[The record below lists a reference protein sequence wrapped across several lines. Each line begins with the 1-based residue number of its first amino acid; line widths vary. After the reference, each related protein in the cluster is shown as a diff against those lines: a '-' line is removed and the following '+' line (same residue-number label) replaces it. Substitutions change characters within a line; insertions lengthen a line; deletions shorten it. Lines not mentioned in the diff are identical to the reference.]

1 MSPTFPQN
9 VEIRNVLREA
19 SVARH
24 IQSWRLRSFWR
35 QLKSRD
41 VNCEGMDRQSC
52 REESKRR
59 RPRPPAPSRVRA
71 RHRLHFCVSQTIRQ
85 YRTKYSCTG
94 QAIVL
99 QIFQERNMLGCGILF
114 PGCLWQKCMVTQS
127 SHCLFDM
134 FGKKPEWK
142 DSTELDT
149 H

>member
-59 RPRPPAPSRVRA
+59 RPPAPSRVRA
-71 RHRLHFCVSQTIRQ
+71 RHRPPASFLRLADNSPIPNQVQLYRPSYSTTDISGEEHVRLRDPVSRLPLAEM
-85 YRTKYSCTG
+85 YG
-94 QAIVL
+94 HAI
-99 QIFQERNMLGCGILF
+99 
-114 PGCLWQKCMVTQS
+114 
-127 SHCLFDM
+127 
-134 FGKKPEWK
+134 
-142 DSTELDT
+142 
-149 H
+149 